1 METYLKYPVMRLAV
15 NVATI
20 IAYIS
25 IPIRT
30 LIINLYILVLYL
42 VSAGPI
48 GNPRT
53 NTLPPRGKQHR
64 RPCAIIFYMLQ
75 FLLALPGLIVF
86 HAPTFLMIWAVGSRL
101 WYGADEKWSDF
112 RFIPMGLIAIDVQDG

>member
-1 METYLKYPVMRLAV
+1 METYLKYPVMRLAI

-20 IAYIS
+20 ITYIS
-25 IPIRT
+25 IPIRS
-30 LIINLYILVLYL
+30 LVINLYILVLYL

-75 FLLALPGLIVF
+75 TLLTLPAVIVF
-86 HAPTFLMIWAVGSRL
+86 FAPVLLIIWAVGSRL

-112 RFIPMGLIAIDVQDG
+112 RFIPMGLIAADFHIC